1 MFKRSSLR
9 CKNSLRR
16 QRRSKMFEKFKEKLK
31 SFIKRTSKE
40 VEEQAAE
47 APEEEEIIEEVKEAP
62 KPKKKPKKKKV
73 EKELVEEKIEEEEE
87 VVEKEPEEEELEPE
101 KEGEEEKEEEIEEPE
116 VEEELEEDIKEPEEE
131 EAEEP
136 EKVEEEPEV
145 VEEPPKPEKKS
156 FFKKI
161 REKIISEKKEEPKKE
176 EELKEEVSILK
187 KLTGKVISEKKL
199 EPLLWELELLLIEN
213 DVAKEVAEE
222 ITASLKE
229 NLAGKAVRGSTEETV
244 QNELRKVLAGL
255 LDKPQVV
262 IPDLVKAKKKAGE
275 PFVIVFFGFNGTGKT
290 ISIAKLG
297 KILKDKGFS
306 VVVAAGDTFR
316 AAAIEQ
322 LSEYAEMVGI
332 PVIKQA
338 QGSDSAA
345 VTYDAIKHAKAKG
358 VDVVIA
364 DTAGR
369 IGSDQNLM
377 DELRKVVRV
386 SNPDLK
392 IFVGDS
398 LAGNDAAEQAKNFDD
413 AVGID
418 ASILTK
424 VDCDPKGGACISIV
438 KVTDAPIVYLGT
450 GQEMDA
456 LTEFTPE
463 WFLDRVF

>member
-1 MFKRSSLR
+1 
-9 CKNSLRR
+9 
-16 QRRSKMFEKFKEKLK
+16 MFEKLKEKLK
-31 SFIKRTSKE
+31 SFIKKASKE
-40 VEEQAAE
+40 VEEEQPEAE
-47 APEEEEIIEEVKEAP
+47 EVIEEVVEKP
-62 KPKKKPKKKKV
+62 KKKKPKKKKPKKV
-73 EKELVEEKIEEEEE
+73 KEEPKEE
-87 VVEKEPEEEELEPE
+87 EPEEEIEDEPE
-101 KEGEEEKEEEIEEPE
+101 IEEPEPEPE
-116 VEEELEEDIKEPEEE
+116 VEEEEPAPKIEAEPEEPEAEIVEEVPEEEEPEEE
-131 EAEEP
+131 PEP
-136 EKVEEEPEV
+136 EVEEEPAPEIEEEAEPE
-145 VEEPPKPEKKS
+145 VEEPKPKKKS
-156 FFKKI
+156 FFKKLK
-161 REKIISEKKEEPKKE
+161 EKFVSEEKE
-176 EELKEEVSILK
+176 EEPKEEVSIIK
-187 KLTGKVISEKKL
+187 KLTGKVISAKKL
-199 EPLLWELELLLIEN
+199 EPLLWDLELLLIEN

-244 QNELRKVLAGL
+244 QKELRKVLAGL
-255 LDKPQVV
+255 LDKPLV
-262 IPDLVKAKKKAGE
+262 DLSALIKSKKKAGE

-297 KILKDKGFS
+297 KVLTDKGFS
-306 VVVAAGDTFR
+306 VVLAAGDTFR

-322 LSEYAEMVGI
+322 LSEYADMVGI
-332 PVIKQA
+332 PVIKQS

-345 VTYDAIKHAKAKG
+345 VVYDAIEHAKAKG
-358 VDVVIA
+358 VDVVLA

-369 IGSDQNLM
+369 VGSNKNLM

-398 LAGNDAAEQAKNFDD
+398 LAGNDAAEQARDFND

-438 KVTDAPIVYLGT
+438 KVTDAPIIYLGT